1 MSIKIIVATAKNG
14 AIGKDNRMPWDLPE
28 DLKYFKEQT
37 MGHAIIMGRK
47 TYDSIGK
54 ALPGRKNIVIS
65 RNECLEL
72 PNVTI
77 YNSLESALA
86 KEKDAFIMGGAEIY
100 EQALPLVDYLYITH
114 IDAEIEAD
122 RYFPSID
129 KAQWEKQSSNKITS
143 QNGIGLEFAIYKRKS
158 KPS

>member
-37 MGHAIIMGRK
+37 MGHTIIMGRK

-65 RNECLEL
+65 RNENLNL
-72 PNVTI
+72 PNVII
-77 YNSLESALA
+77 YNSLESAIA
-86 KEKDAFIMGGAEIY
+86 QEKDAFIMGGAEIY
-100 EQALPLVDYLYITH
+100 KQALSLADYLYITH
-114 IDAEIEAD
+114 IDADIEAD
-122 RYFPSID
+122 RYFPQID
-129 KAQWEKQSSNKITS
+129 KTDWEKQSSNKITS
-143 QNGIGLEFAIYKRKS
+143 QNGIVLEFAIYKRKS
-158 KPS
+158 IPS